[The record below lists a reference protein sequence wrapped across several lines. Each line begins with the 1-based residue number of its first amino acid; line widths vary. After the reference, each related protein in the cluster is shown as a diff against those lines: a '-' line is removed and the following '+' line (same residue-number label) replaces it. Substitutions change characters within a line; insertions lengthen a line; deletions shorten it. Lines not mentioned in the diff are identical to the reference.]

1 MPRYYIAV
9 PKNQKF
15 SYQTIYRWKNYSFTG
30 TYDEAVIKAIEL
42 FSEEGYFKDYK
53 DKIYDFYGTDI
64 AYRMHDA
71 YDAWADKDFESMW
84 KNTASYFIDYFEF
97 ESDDLDV
104 RNWVMDFGGLKP
116 LKQLLEDWFDH
127 TLLLALDD
135 PNYDDFKKLGELGL
149 AKITEVEKTG

>member
-42 FSEEGYFKDYK
+42 FHEEGYFDDYK
-53 DKIYDFYGTDI
+53 DQIYNFYGTDI

-84 KNTASYFIDYFEF
+84 KNTASYFIDYFKF
-97 ESDDLDV
+97 ESDDYNKGIIEWDKFDTEYMK
-104 RNWVMDFGGLKP
+104 NWD
-116 LKQLLEDWFDH
+116 EDEVIV
-127 TLLLALDD
+127 T
-135 PNYDDFKKLGELGL
+135 EL
-149 AKITEVEKTG
+149 

>member
-1 MPRYYIAV
+1 MYEMPRYYIAV

-42 FSEEGYFKDYK
+42 FSEEGYFEDYK
-53 DKIYDFYGTDI
+53 DKIYDFYGTDV

-71 YDAWADKDFESMW
+71 YDAWADEDFESMW

-97 ESDDLDV
+97 ESDDYNKGIIEWDKFDTEYMK
-104 RNWVMDFGGLKP
+104 NWD
-116 LKQLLEDWFDH
+116 EDEVIV
-127 TLLLALDD
+127 T
-135 PNYDDFKKLGELGL
+135 ELN
-149 AKITEVEKTG
+149 

>member
-42 FSEEGYFKDYK
+42 FSKEGYFEDYK
-53 DKIYDFYGTDI
+53 DKIYDFYGTDV

-71 YDAWADKDFESMW
+71 YDAWADEDFESMW

-97 ESDDLDV
+97 ESDDYNKGIIEWDKFDTEYMK
-104 RNWVMDFGGLKP
+104 NWD
-116 LKQLLEDWFDH
+116 EDEVIV
-127 TLLLALDD
+127 T
-135 PNYDDFKKLGELGL
+135 EL
-149 AKITEVEKTG
+149 

>member
-42 FSEEGYFKDYK
+42 FSEEGYFEDYK
-53 DKIYDFYGTDI
+53 DKIYDFYGTDV

-71 YDAWADKDFESMW
+71 YDAWADEDFESTE
-84 KNTASYFIDYFEF
+84 NTASYFIDYFQF
-97 ESDDLDV
+97 ESDDYNKGIIEWDKFDTEYMK
-104 RNWVMDFGGLKP
+104 NWD
-116 LKQLLEDWFDH
+116 EDEVIV
-127 TLLLALDD
+127 T
-135 PNYDDFKKLGELGL
+135 EL
-149 AKITEVEKTG
+149 